1 MLDYNPSYK
10 MTKVVVVMLLLLL
23 MLTYVQ
29 CHYNNNIRSLSSS
42 SNAIS
47 YSNKNH
53 FNNKKMKEIL
63 QESNPLKIVTR
74 VPRSLYVGT
83 FIGIESFI
91 QTALVML
98 PIGLS
103 IHISHYIS
111 LYIYLSNHLL
121 HYTSVYAFHLYLHIF

>member
-1 MLDYNPSYK
+1 
-10 MTKVVVVMLLLLL
+10 MTKLVVVILLLLL

-63 QESNPLKIVTR
+63 QENNPLKIITR

-83 FIGIESFI
+83 YIGIESFI

-103 IHISHYIS
+103 IHLSHIHHYTSI
-111 LYIYLSNHLL
+111 SNHLL
-121 HYTSVYAFHLYLHIF
+121 HYASP